1 MAWLIVDRY
10 LTGNPCTKFEGYR
23 DYVLATIPTLKMLDG
38 TATSKTERILGGLLW
53 EAPVVDSVQANQ
65 ALPNIIESLR
75 AEAAEYKASREQSKE
90 DKDGDWYNDPNGH
103 LTLDDMDLDE
113 ATKYRQQLL
122 FLGPHMSQKILGRRV

>member
-1 MAWLIVDRY
+1 MGCCGR
-10 LTGNPCTKFEGYR
+10 
-23 DYVLATIPTLKMLDG
+23 
-38 TATSKTERILGGLLW
+38 
-53 EAPVVDSVQANQ
+53 PVVDSVQANQ

-90 DKDGDWYNDPNGH
+90 EKDGDWYNDPNGH

-122 FLGPHMSQKILGRRV
+122 FGPHMSQKILGRRV